1 MYIICVLR
9 VHSITKGSSPA
20 WSLTP
25 RTWECC
31 PFHFP
36 MFGSEIPIVGEICY
50 ERSVDPQKIIAL
62 YGVQVLIRKSE
73 NPMVFWFKI
82 DSKHLQPL
90 LTQKLQAVFHPKKPQ
105 LSRGG
110 TVWRCQ
116 RCQLKTLV
124 TSRGKEKC
132 GAQDMKGMK
141 FIFKSWLQVL
151 WKVCI
156 CVVLYINTCDKK
168 NIYICMCIPCLNVYM
183 QKCIIVSRIYIYI
196 YAYVCVLMCLWW
208 NWRGILPSI
217 GMCIIYIYI
226 YICI

>member
-1 MYIICVLR
+1 MYIYICTMCIICVLR

-116 RCQLKTLV
+116 LKTLV

-141 FIFKSWLQVL
+141 FISKADFRFFERCASV
-151 WKVCI
+151 
-156 CVVLYINTCDKK
+156 YINTCD
-168 NIYICMCIPCLNVYM
+168 YISACVYH
-183 QKCIIVSRIYIYI
+183 
-196 YAYVCVLMCLWW
+196 A
-208 NWRGILPSI
+208 
-217 GMCIIYIYI
+217 
-226 YICI
+226 